1 MPSEVKTGSQRWF
14 LDIRTAPKTPK
25 SLNNYKKR
33 SIRLKKCPSTPVFQQ
48 PASLMAGVMSCRD
61 DTIELATKE
70 FELASPLFYVSL
82 NKRGIF

>member
-48 PASLMAGVMSCRD
+48 PASILAA
-61 DTIELATKE
+61 LAT
-70 FELASPLFYVSL
+70 L
-82 NKRGIF
+82 RGLTQRMAP